1 VPIVVYTVTT
11 VDNVV
16 DATKVV
22 RVVAGLTV
30 VVTTVETVTV
40 GVSRKSIDAFHPSA
54 MKTEPDFGA

>member
-1 VPIVVYTVTT
+1 VTT

-22 RVVAGLTV
+22 NVVAGLTV

>member
-1 VPIVVYTVTT
+1 VTT

-22 RVVAGLTV
+22 NVVAAGLTV